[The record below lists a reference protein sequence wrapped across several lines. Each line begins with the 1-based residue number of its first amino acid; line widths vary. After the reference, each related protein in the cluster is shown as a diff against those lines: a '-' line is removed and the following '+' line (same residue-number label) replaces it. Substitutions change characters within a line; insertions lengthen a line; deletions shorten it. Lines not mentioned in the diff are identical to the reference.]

1 MSPEHA
7 PTPSSKATR
16 AKSPPVTQTKYPQTK
31 SPRAKSPQA
40 KSPPKSPEPK
50 PLPPLPTTETPA
62 TSGDADYDLPQEYLY
77 QVLYDY
83 TAANASELTI
93 KEGEMVISVAAFTPD
108 ISPGWLMVRHE
119 GELEEGWVPES
130 YLKNLG
136 AVYEAEPAAS
146 GSGQTTGQAPPSGN
160 QNPVCKSYCMY
171 VHVHVFTAQPSSY
184 VWWTRKR
191 GHLG

>member
-62 TSGDADYDLPQEYLY
+62 TSGDPDYDLPPDEQEYLY
-77 QVLYDY
+77 QVLYEY
-83 TAANASELTI
+83 TAADSSELTI
-93 KEGEMVISVAAFTPD
+93 REGEMVISVAGFTPD
-108 ISPGWLMVRHE
+108 MSPGWLMVRHE

-136 AVYEAEPAAS
+136 PVYEAEPAAS
-146 GSGQTTGQAPPSGN
+146 GSGQKAGQAPPSGN
-160 QNPVCKSYCMY
+160 QNPVCK
-171 VHVHVFTAQPSSY
+171 
-184 VWWTRKR
+184 
-191 GHLG
+191 